1 MSVSVII
8 PIGPGEPDVPPLL
21 GRLHMLP
28 ACWQVIV
35 ALCPESKH
43 LATLVKQSCSA
54 EVVVA
59 SRGRAQQMNAAVKVA
74 TGEYLWFLHL
84 DSVLTEEGVAALR
97 EALLSRPRALLY
109 YQLIFAQ
116 DGRGPIWLNAFSANL
131 RSRWL
136 GVPFGDQAFCLPRS
150 TFLKVGGYREDLP
163 YGEDHV
169 LVWRLRLAGVSLQML
184 PCKLETSA
192 RKYRAK
198 GWLRLTLLYQWYW
211 LRQAAPYACRL
222 LRKKFLG

>member
-8 PIGPGEPDVPPLL
+8 PVGPGEPELPPLL
-21 GRLHMLP
+21 GQLDMLP
-28 ACWQVIV
+28 ACWQIVV

-43 LATLVKQSCSA
+43 LASVVKQSCSA
-54 EVVVA
+54 EIVVA
-59 SRGRAQQMNAAVKVA
+59 SRGRAQQMNAAVKLA
-74 TGEYLWFLHL
+74 TGDYLWFLHL
-84 DSVLTEEGVAALR
+84 DSVLTDTGVAALQN
-97 EALLSRPRALLY
+97 ALLSRPQALLY
-109 YQLIFAQ
+109 YQLRFSQ
-116 DGRGPIWLNAFSANL
+116 DGHGPTWLNAFSANL

-136 GVPFGDQAFCLPRS
+136 GVPFGDQAFCLSRT

-184 PCKLETSA
+184 PSALETSA

-222 LRKKFLG
+222 LRKKLLG